1 MYSGG
6 VDPQDVAA
14 KMGLP
19 SDLIADAEGVADQEV
34 FPDVWPALDMLIDMQ
49 TQWRV
54 GAAGATGMDYTALE
68 TLMRVKRV
76 KTEDRADLLGD
87 VRRMESA
94 VLELWREQ
102 RGK

>member
-1 MYSGG
+1 
-6 VDPQDVAA
+6 
-14 KMGLP
+14 MGLP

-34 FPDVWPALDMLIDMQ
+34 YPDVWPALDMLIDMQ

-76 KTEDRADLLGD
+76 KNADRSDLLGD

>member
-34 FPDVWPALDMLIDMQ
+34 YPDVWPALDMLIDMQ

-76 KTEDRADLLGD
+76 KTADRADLLGD

-94 VLELWREQ
+94 VLGLWREQ

>member
-34 FPDVWPALDMLIDMQ
+34 YPDVWPALDMLIDMQ

-76 KTEDRADLLGD
+76 KTADRADLLGD
-87 VRRMESA
+87 VRRMETA

>member
-76 KTEDRADLLGD
+76 KAADRADLLGD

>member
-19 SDLIADAEGVADQEV
+19 SDLIADAEGVADQDV
-34 FPDVWPALDMLIDMQ
+34 YPDVWPALDMLIDMQ

-76 KTEDRADLLGD
+76 KAAERAELLGD
-87 VRRMESA
+87 VRRMETA

>member
-1 MYSGG
+1 
-6 VDPQDVAA
+6 
-14 KMGLP
+14 
-19 SDLIADAEGVADQEV
+19 
-34 FPDVWPALDMLIDMQ
+34 
-49 TQWRV
+49 
-54 GAAGATGMDYTALE
+54 MDYTALE

>member
-1 MYSGG
+1 
-6 VDPQDVAA
+6 
-14 KMGLP
+14 MGLP

-87 VRRMESA
+87 VRRMEAA